1 MRRLNL
7 IIGKKQL
14 IIAGLTLVLGVAV
27 YVNFA
32 VSGVDSKTQGE
43 NSEQVGNY
51 GELQFVNDEP
61 TLDAEGENTLAV
73 GENHDEVKPVD
84 VSSDEYFA
92 QARLDREESRAQAVD
107 ILRNVYSGGDS
118 TETELAVLAQDAAT
132 MSSYVES
139 ESKIENILKAQGFSD
154 VLCYLSDSGANIIVK
169 SDGLQK
175 EQAAQIKNALLSEVK
190 IPAEK
195 ITIIEKK

>member
-32 VSGVDSKTQGE
+32 VSSGVDSKTDD
-43 NSEQVGNY
+43 NDSEQVGNY

-61 TLDAEGENTLAV
+61 MLEVQAPQDTEAIGENEPLDNAS
-73 GENHDEVKPVD
+73 D
-84 VSSDEYFA
+84 DEYFA
-92 QARLDREESRAQAVD
+92 QARLDREESRARAVD
-107 ILRNVYSGGDS
+107 VLRSVYAGGDS
-118 TETELAVLAQDAAT
+118 TETELAVLAQDTAM
-132 MSSYVES
+132 MSAYIES
-139 ESKIENILKAQGFSD
+139 ESKIENILKAQGFSE
-154 VLCYLSDSGANIIVK
+154 VLCYLSENGANIIVK
-169 SDGLQK
+169 TDGLEK
-175 EQAAQIKNALLSEVK
+175 EEAAQIKNALLSEVK

>member
-27 YVNFA
+27 YANFA
-32 VSGVDSKTQGE
+32 VSSGVEAKPEAQ

-61 TLDAEGENTLAV
+61 TLDVEGENTLQV
-73 GENHDEVKPVD
+73 GENVPLSKTPEDD
-84 VSSDEYFA
+84 GYFA
-92 QARLDREESRAQAVD
+92 QARLDRDESRAKAVD
-107 ILRNVYSGGDS
+107 ILRSVYAGGDS
-118 TETELAVLAQDAAT
+118 TETELAVLAQDTAT
-132 MSSYVES
+132 ICGYVES

-154 VLCYLSDSGANIIVK
+154 VLCYLSDNGANIIVK
-169 SDGLQK
+169 TDGLEK

>member
-32 VSGVDSKTQGE
+32 VSSGVDSKTDD
-43 NSEQVGNY
+43 NDSEQVGNY

-61 TLDAEGENTLAV
+61 TLEVQAPQDTEAIGENEPLDNAS
-73 GENHDEVKPVD
+73 D
-84 VSSDEYFA
+84 DEYFA
-92 QARLDREESRAQAVD
+92 QARLDREESRARAVD
-107 ILRNVYSGGDS
+107 VLRSVYAGGDS
-118 TETELAVLAQDAAT
+118 TETELAVLAQDTAM
-132 MSSYVES
+132 MSAYIES
-139 ESKIENILKAQGFSD
+139 ESKIENILKAQGFSE
-154 VLCYLSDSGANIIVK
+154 VLCYLSENGANIIVK
-169 SDGLQK
+169 TDGLEK
-175 EQAAQIKNALLSEVK
+175 EEAAQIKNALLSEVK